1 MEGSEIVLTLSWK
14 YSTKLFDRW
23 SLVSVIQRRVS
34 LSRQWHVLEDAED
47 RAISRWT
54 EEWSDQET
62 GLILD
67 ETVDVRGGGDKEMI

>member
-1 MEGSEIVLTLSWK
+1 M
-14 YSTKLFDRW
+14 
-23 SLVSVIQRRVS
+23 IQRRVS